1 MKLLYTPPPKKK
13 IQIGEITIVQY
24 IKKKLPSL
32 ATELPCFLSQDSHG
46 VEGPWQDILLKR
58 SHGTRWA
65 WNPLDR

>member
-1 MKLLYTPPPKKK
+1 MKLLYTKTKQNKTK

-24 IKKKLPSL
+24 IKKSLPSL
-32 ATELPCFLSQDSHG
+32 ATESPCFLSQDSHG

-65 WNPLDR
+65 